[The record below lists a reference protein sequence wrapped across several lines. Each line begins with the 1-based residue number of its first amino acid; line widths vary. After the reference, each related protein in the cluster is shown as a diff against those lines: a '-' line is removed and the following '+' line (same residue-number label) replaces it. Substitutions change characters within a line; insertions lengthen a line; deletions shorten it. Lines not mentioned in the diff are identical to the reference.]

1 MKHSSF
7 EKLAIELIKL
17 IPSDRFLVEYKYNMI
32 FIGHFNETY
41 VNRFKGFYIFHDI
54 DSQNTILNK
63 FEQAK
68 KILKGDKLIDE

>member
-1 MKHSSF
+1 
-7 EKLAIELIKL
+7 
-17 IPSDRFLVEYKYNMI
+17 MI